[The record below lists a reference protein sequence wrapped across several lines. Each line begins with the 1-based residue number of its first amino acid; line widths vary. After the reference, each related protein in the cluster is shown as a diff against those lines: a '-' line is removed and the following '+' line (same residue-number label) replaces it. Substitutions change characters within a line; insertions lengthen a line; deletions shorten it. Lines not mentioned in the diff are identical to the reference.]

1 MIVQIGDVNIS
12 GYITSTYKF
21 DNLEEVAEFLEY
33 ASGRWVESPD
43 GGGDVLL
50 DMPYAYVYDVESLD
64 KFNSL
69 VYPYPDWII
78 EHDMVGN
85 YEVRTA

>member
-1 MIVQIGDVNIS
+1 MIARIMDV
-12 GYITSTYKF
+12 T
-21 DNLEEVAEFLEY
+21 LEGHIDYEVDFLKEVVDFLEH

-43 GGGDVLL
+43 GGGDMLL
-50 DMPYAYVYDVESLD
+50 DMPYAFVYDVESLD

-69 VYPYPDWII
+69 DDPYPDWII